1 MFSWVLSILESGG
14 YAGIF
19 FLMILENVFPPIPSE
34 LIIPLAGFAAAQGE
48 FNIVAVILVATTGSV
63 VGSLPWYML
72 GKFCSVERLKRWS
85 RKYGR
90 IITLPPEEIDV
101 ARAWFKRYGYL
112 SVFAGRLIPAVRTL
126 ISLPAGIVHMP
137 LLPFILFSFFGSML
151 WTTALV
157 FMGYVLESQ
166 YELVAGYLDGAS
178 NIVVGVIIGYY
189 LYRVVTFD
197 SKRLTKQ
204 NTGS

>member
-1 MFSWVLSILESGG
+1 MFSWVLGILESGG

-19 FLMILENVFPPIPSE
+19 FLMVIENVFPPIPSE
-34 LIIPLAGFAAAQGE
+34 LIIPLAGFAAAQGQM
-48 FNIVAVILVATTGSV
+48 NIIAVILVATTGSV
-63 VGSLPWYML
+63 VGCLPWYFL

-90 IITLPPEEIDV
+90 IITLPPQEIDV
-101 ARAWFKRYGYL
+101 AREWFKRYGYL

-137 LLPFILFSFFGSML
+137 LVPFLIFSFFGSML

-157 FMGYVLESQ
+157 FIGYVLESQ
-166 YELVAGYLDGAS
+166 YELVAQYLDTAS
-178 NIVVGVIIGYY
+178 NVVVILIVSYY
-189 LYRVVTFD
+189 LYRVITFD
-197 SKRLTKQ
+197 STR
-204 NTGS
+204 S

>member
-1 MFSWVLSILESGG
+1 MFSWVLGILESGG

-48 FNIVAVILVATTGSV
+48 LNVIAVILIATTGSV
-63 VGSLPWYML
+63 VGCLPWYFL
-72 GKFCSVERLKRWS
+72 GKFCSAERLKRWS
-85 RKYGR
+85 RTYGR
-90 IITLPPEEIDV
+90 IITVHPEEIEV

-112 SVFAGRLIPAVRTL
+112 SVFAGRLIPAIRTL

-137 LLPFILFSFFGSML
+137 ILPFIFFSFFGSLL

-157 FMGYVLESQ
+157 FVGYVLESQ
-166 YELVAGYLDGAS
+166 YALVADYIDVVS
-178 NIVVGVIIGYY
+178 NIVVGAIVGYY
-189 LYRVVTFD
+189 LYRVVTFN
-197 SKRLTKQ
+197 SKRPQ